1 MVRCF
6 VGIFLPD
13 NIKPNVQQIQGF
25 IKALDIDCKFI
36 EPENLHLT
44 LSFLGEIVD
53 AKLEGLKRDLDA
65 ICRNF
70 KAFSVSV
77 GGTKLIPNANYVRVI
92 ALDVIDNL
100 GYLPHLSN
108 EIKKDIG
115 GDVKPPHLTLCR
127 VRKINK
133 GEVLSKLLY
142 MDSFCGE
149 FQVNSVQLIKS
160 ELSRGGPVYSTLHE
174 SKLV

>member
-1 MVRCF
+1 MVGCF

-13 NIKPNVQQIQGF
+13 NIKPKVQQMQGF
-25 IKALDIDCKFI
+25 IKALDIDCKFV

-44 LSFLGEIVD
+44 LSFLGEMAD
-53 AKLEGLKRDLDA
+53 AKLEGLKRNLDA

-77 GGTKLIPNANYVRVI
+77 GGIKLIPSVNYVRVI
-92 ALDVIDNL
+92 ALDITDSL

-133 GEVLSKLLY
+133 REVLSKLLY

-149 FQVNSVQLIKS
+149 FLVNSVQLIKS
-160 ELSRGGPVYSTLHE
+160 ELSRGGPAYSTIHE